1 MDHAIFSMPTWA
13 AIPPTNMIAWTKNAP
28 ILDVEG
34 DIMAFAQ
41 VDNKFTTPYNWFIIP
56 NSPTSQINKAGMC
69 NILTPLIE
77 TSRFHI
83 HPELFNCFRQR
94 VMETSQF
101 LCPSIGTEIFME
113 AEQNE

>member
-41 VDNKFTTPYNWFIIP
+41 VDNKFTTPYSWFIIP

-77 TSRFHI
+77 TSHFYI
-83 HPELFNCFRQR
+83 HAELFNCFPAEGHGDFPISVPVDRNQN
-94 VMETSQF
+94 F
-101 LCPSIGTEIFME
+101 YGGKTE
-113 AEQNE
+113 